1 MLPGSG
7 PVLMPEDSGAKKV
20 IPEGAHD
27 HMDPVPCILSTQL
40 KAVLAGEERT
50 GRCLLCPVER

>member
-20 IPEGAHD
+20 IPKGARD
-27 HMDPVPCILSTQL
+27 HLDPVPRILSTQL
-40 KAVLAGEERT
+40 KAVLAGGEST